1 MGFKDICQ
9 HQHRGAEA
17 DHPADAQLDEVLDS
31 LDAFLLAAGDQGVQ
45 GTDKVVIEAHEECDR
60 AAGNAG
66 DTVRQCHTESVQKC
80 N

>member
-17 DHPADAQLDEVLDS
+17 DHPADAQLDEVFDS

-45 GTDKVVIEAHEECDR
+45 EPIKL
-60 AAGNAG
+60 
-66 DTVRQCHTESVQKC
+66 S
-80 N
+80 